1 MTAAGKYF
9 CRHLPVIF
17 AKFPESARWSQ
28 GAAPKDRCL
37 DLGGE
42 RDLMHLVLALA
53 VLAYL
58 LGSIPSGLLV
68 ARALGGPDPRRSG
81 SGNLGTANLYRLLGR
96 KAGALTLASD
106 VAKGAVPVALARL
119 TLHSLGSWQ
128 DTGVALVAAA
138 AVAGHVF
145 PLYLKF
151 KGGKAV
157 ATTFGVVAV
166 LAPWAALNLV
176 AVYLLALSQTRTF
189 SVSALICAWL
199 LPVAVG
205 LFSDSKAYL
214 LLAGALSGLV
224 LVCHRENLER
234 FFKGEE
240 PRL

>member
-1 MTAAGKYF
+1 
-9 CRHLPVIF
+9 
-17 AKFPESARWSQ
+17 
-28 GAAPKDRCL
+28 
-37 DLGGE
+37 
-42 RDLMHLVLALA
+42 MHLLLALA

-58 LGSIPSGLLV
+58 MGSIPSGLLV
-68 ARALGGPDPRRSG
+68 ARALGGPDPRRQG
-81 SGNLGTANLYRLLGR
+81 SGNLGTANVYRLLGR
-96 KAGALTLASD
+96 KAGALTLVGDA
-106 VAKGAVPVALARL
+106 AKGALPVALAQL
-119 TLHSLGSWQ
+119 TLTSLGAWQ
-128 DTGVALVAAA
+128 EAGVGLVAAA
-138 AVAGHVF
+138 AVIGHVF
-145 PLYLKF
+145 PLYLGF

-176 AVYLLALSQTRTF
+176 AVYILALYQTRTF

-214 LLAGALSGLV
+214 LLAGVLSGLI

>member
-1 MTAAGKYF
+1 
-9 CRHLPVIF
+9 
-17 AKFPESARWSQ
+17 
-28 GAAPKDRCL
+28 
-37 DLGGE
+37 
-42 RDLMHLVLALA
+42 MHLVLALA

-96 KAGALTLASD
+96 KAGALTLLGD

-119 TLHSLGSWQ
+119 TLHSLGGWQ

-214 LLAGALSGLV
+214 LLAAALSGLI

>member
-1 MTAAGKYF
+1 
-9 CRHLPVIF
+9 
-17 AKFPESARWSQ
+17 
-28 GAAPKDRCL
+28 
-37 DLGGE
+37 
-42 RDLMHLVLALA
+42 MHLVLALVA
-53 VLAYL
+53 LAYL

-68 ARALGGPDPRRSG
+68 ARALGGPDPRGFG
-81 SGNLGTANLYRLLGR
+81 SGNLGTANLYRLLGL
-96 KAGALTLASD
+96 KGGGLTLLGDA
-106 VAKGAVPVALARL
+106 AKGALPVALARVAL
-119 TLHSLGSWQ
+119 TSLGAWQ

-138 AVAGHVF
+138 AVVGHVF
-145 PLYLKF
+145 PVYLKF
-151 KGGKAV
+151 KGGKGV

-176 AVYLLALSQTRTF
+176 LVYVLALAQTRIF

-205 LFSDSKAYL
+205 LFADSKAYL
-214 LLAGALSGLV
+214 LLAGALSGLI